1 MSDDKTLA
9 SNVSNLGLSKVGTAV
24 LNGLFLVLAARAL
37 TVESYGYLSFALTL
51 VIFGL
56 TFADAGVS
64 KAVTRRVAEEDNE
77 DVISEVVTTAVILKG
92 IGVVLVSLMIVG
104 SIRVLDRG
112 AFGTDIALF
121 LGVIAS
127 LIIVGFGLAITFAAV
142 CRGFHRI
149 EFETGGTIVNDG
161 LRAAVGLYAVVLGTT
176 IQWIFAVMVMGAF
189 FRALVPAYGTVKQ
202 QVQLRLPQ
210 RETVKSLLWFGLPL
224 GLSTLGFQLLL
235 STDRIL
241 IGYLRN
247 SADLGLYQA
256 AFTVTS
262 LLLLL
267 PNILKHASYPISADA
282 GDDDEGL
289 YALILMLIVGL
300 VFPAG
305 LVIVVHAEL
314 FVTMIFG
321 SSFSGAAVVLSIL
334 VVGILVRSLSAPV
347 YPLLV
352 GGKGEQIRYSG
363 ATAIAAVLNV
373 ILNVLLI
380 PPFGLVGAATATCV
394 SFSADGLGKIGIYKY
409 EYGLSGRNM
418 TIPLA
423 GTLVSLVGLLAIRL
437 VYLPSTPG
445 KTGTYVTVALYLSV
459 SLLYATVVTLCLI
472 HLLASQRDINRI
484 ESFLGHLPLGV
495 AFQYYFRIGRMIK

>member
-24 LNGLFLVLAARAL
+24 LNGLFLVLAGRAL
-37 TVESYGYLSFALTL
+37 SIESYGHLSFALTL

-56 TFADAGVS
+56 TFADGGVS
-64 KAVTRRVAEEDNE
+64 KAVTRRVANE
-77 DVISEVVTTAVILKG
+77 NDDDTISEVVTTAVILKG
-92 IGVVLVSLMIVG
+92 VGVLLVSLVIVG
-104 SIRVLDRG
+104 SIRTLDRG
-112 AFGTDIALF
+112 VFGTDVALF
-121 LGVIAS
+121 LGVMAS
-127 LIIVGFGLAITFAAV
+127 LVIAGFGLAITFAAV

-149 EFETGGTIVNDG
+149 EFETGGTIINDG
-161 LRAAVGLYAVVLGTT
+161 LRAAVGLYAVVIGTT
-176 IQWIFAVMVMGAF
+176 IQWIFTVLVVGAF
-189 FRALVPAYGTVKQ
+189 LRALVPAYGTVKQ

-241 IGYLRN
+241 VGYLKN

-267 PNILKHASYPISADA
+267 PNILKHASYPISADT
-282 GDDDEGL
+282 GDDEEGL

-305 LVIVVHAEL
+305 LVIAVHAEL

-363 ATAIAAVLNV
+363 ATAVAAVLNV
-373 ILNVLLI
+373 ILNVVLI
-380 PPFGLVGAATATCV
+380 PPFGLVGAATATCI
-394 SFSADGLGKIGIYKY
+394 SFSVDGLGKIGIYKY
-409 EYGLSGRNM
+409 KYGLSGRNM
-418 TIPLA
+418 TIPLV
-423 GTLVSLVGLLAIRL
+423 GTLVSLAGLLAMRFA
-437 VYLPSTPG
+437 YLPSTPG
-445 KTGTYVTVALYLSV
+445 KIEAYITVALYLSV
-459 SLLYATVVTLCLI
+459 SLLYATVVILYLI
-472 HLLASQRDINRI
+472 HFLASQRDISRI
-484 ESFLGHLPLGV
+484 EDFLGHLPFGV
-495 AFQYYFRIGRMIK
+495 AFQYYFRIGRMMQ